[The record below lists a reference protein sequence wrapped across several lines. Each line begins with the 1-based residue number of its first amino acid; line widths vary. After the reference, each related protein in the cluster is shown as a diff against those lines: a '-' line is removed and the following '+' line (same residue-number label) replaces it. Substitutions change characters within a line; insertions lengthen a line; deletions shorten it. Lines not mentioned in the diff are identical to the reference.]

1 MPSDKNRVGVLI
13 GTEVKRHNC
22 SRSWMELKK
31 KKIMLVIPRAF
42 FFFLKAIPWAS

>member
-13 GTEVKRHNC
+13 GTEVKRNNC

-31 KKIMLVIPRAF
+31 KNYVSNTKGF